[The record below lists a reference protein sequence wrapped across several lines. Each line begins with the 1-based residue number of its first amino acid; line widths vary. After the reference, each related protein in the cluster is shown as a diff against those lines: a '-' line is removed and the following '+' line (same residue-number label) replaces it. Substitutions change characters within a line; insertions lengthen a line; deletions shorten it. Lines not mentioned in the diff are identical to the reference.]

1 MVNRGDSRA
10 DKAKEVTE
18 STQYSCPPHGFT
30 KLNFDGATKHNP
42 GEVGIGGVFR
52 DAKGNTLRIFA
63 MDCGEAS
70 NNEAELHA
78 LK

>member
-18 STQYSCPPHGFT
+18 STQYRCPPHGFS
-30 KLNFDGATKHNP
+30 KLNFDGAAKHNP
-42 GEVGIGGVFR
+42 GEAGIGGVFR
-52 DAKGNTLRIFA
+52 DAEGKILRTFA